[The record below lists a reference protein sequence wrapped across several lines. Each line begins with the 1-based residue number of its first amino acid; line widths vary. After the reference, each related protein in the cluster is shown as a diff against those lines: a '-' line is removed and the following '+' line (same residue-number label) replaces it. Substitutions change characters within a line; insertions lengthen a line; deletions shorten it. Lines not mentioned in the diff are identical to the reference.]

1 MATARS
7 EARRT
12 PRARRNAATDPFGVD
27 PTLLRRSRPLSEFL
41 YRHYWRVHTEGIE
54 HIPDTGPVLIVANH
68 SGGIPIDAAMIAA
81 AVAIEHPQQRLVR
94 FLYDRFVAEV
104 PFVGPLFN
112 RFGAAVASY
121 KNARR
126 LLKMGEV
133 VGIFP
138 EGVEG
143 VAKTIWQRYELQ
155 PFHSSFVRLSL
166 ALRVPIIPT
175 AVVGAE
181 ETYPVIGKFERL
193 GPLRKIINVPYIP
206 VTPLFPWL
214 GALGMI
220 PLPAKFH
227 IRFGSPLRFYADAP
241 RRRPQDDA
249 AVIKRT
255 EQVRRLVQAMV
266 HEVLVVRES
275 VF

>member
-1 MATARS
+1 M
-7 EARRT
+7 
-12 PRARRNAATDPFGVD
+12 PRAVRDAAADPFGVD
-27 PTLLRRSRPLSEFL
+27 PRLLHRSRPLSEFL

-54 HIPDTGPVLIVANH
+54 HVPDAGPALIIANH

-81 AVAIEHPQQRLVR
+81 AVAIEHPRQRLVR
-94 FLYDRFVAEV
+94 FLYGRFVAEIPV
-104 PFVGPLFN
+104 VGQLFN
-112 RFGAAVASY
+112 RFGAAVASFD
-121 KNARR
+121 NARR

-133 VGIFP
+133 VGVFP

-143 VAKTIWQRYELQ
+143 PGKTIWRRYELQ

-181 ETYPVIGKFERL
+181 ETYPVIGKLERL
-193 GPLRKIINVPYIP
+193 GPLRKILNVPYIP

-214 GALGMI
+214 GALGLI
-220 PLPAKFH
+220 PLPTKFH
-227 IRFGSPLRFYADAP
+227 IRFGAPLRFYADA
-241 RRRPQDDA
+241 RRRRQKDEA
-249 AVIKRT
+249 TVNKLTA
-255 EQVRRLVQAMV
+255 QVRHHVQAMV
-266 HEVLVVRES
+266 HDLLAERES